1 MLYFLQQYSQIE
13 HSICAQVLK
22 LRTCFSQNFFKLF
35 KFWNSSDNQPIF
47 LLSILFITFSF
58 CLHFMCKSVV
68 NTDVKEVCI
77 EILVFLV
84 YGLNIEFIICS
95 YLIFQHYTV
104 HLHNS
109 RVKSNSIRKSRV
121 NSNSISYSRV
131 KTDSF
136 NYSREM

>member
-1 MLYFLQQYSQIE
+1 
-13 HSICAQVLK
+13 
-22 LRTCFSQNFFKLF
+22 
-35 KFWNSSDNQPIF
+35 
-47 LLSILFITFSF
+47 
-58 CLHFMCKSVV
+58 MCKSVV
-68 NTDVKEVCI
+68 NTDVKEVFI

-84 YGLNIEFIICS
+84 YGLNIEFMICS

-131 KTDSF
+131 KTDSL
-136 NYSREM
+136 NYSREMSP